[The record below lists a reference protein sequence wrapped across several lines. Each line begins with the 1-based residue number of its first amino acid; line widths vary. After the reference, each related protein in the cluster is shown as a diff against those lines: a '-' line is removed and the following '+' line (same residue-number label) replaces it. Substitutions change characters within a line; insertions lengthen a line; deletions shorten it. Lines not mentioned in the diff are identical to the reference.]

1 MSTMSKTAS
10 LSEDE
15 TLRRE
20 ILTLKDRVRTLERL
34 LEAAGDTNYD
44 LKQKLRQMTVVN
56 KELRLLQG
64 QR

>member
-15 TLRRE
+15 ALRRE

-56 KELRLLQG
+56 EELRSLQG
-64 QR
+64 SR

>member
-1 MSTMSKTAS
+1 MSTSTTAS

-56 KELRLLQG
+56 EELRSLQG
-64 QR
+64 SR

>member
-1 MSTMSKTAS
+1 MSISTTAS

-56 KELRLLQG
+56 EELRSLQG

>member
-1 MSTMSKTAS
+1 MSKTAT

-56 KELRLLQG
+56 EELRSLQG